1 MLPLYHLPSD
11 TKTIQHSHN
20 DREIAVLELP
30 HLKRGLSFI
39 LMYTILLLPKY
50 PKSLILYFLIGS
62 FFCFF
67 FTDFCLIFG
76 YQSVSN
82 FPQKPLQDYF
92 EIQNHIIM

>member
-20 DREIAVLELP
+20 DCEIAVLELP
-30 HLKRGLSFI
+30 HLKGLIFYIIVYHTSTSEVPQIFDFI
-39 LMYTILLLPKY
+39 LLNWQ
-50 PKSLILYFLIGS
+50 
-62 FFCFF
+62 FF

-82 FPQKPLQDYF
+82 FPQKP
-92 EIQNHIIM
+92 